1 MRNQYEEQLRQLNE
15 SLTEMGDLCEAA
27 IGKVNEALKGGQK
40 VIGEIYDLE
49 TSIDAKEREIESLCL
64 KLILQQQPV
73 ARDLRQISSALKMI
87 SDMERIGDQCS
98 DITDIIKFLEK
109 HGEMELETH
118 VHMEAMANAARAMVT
133 KAVSAY
139 VNQDLDMA
147 REVMASDDTVDGL
160 FDEIKNE
167 LIGLIAQHPDEG
179 EACLDLLMVA
189 KYLER
194 IGDHTTNIAEWVE
207 FSITGVRPES
217 ND

>member
-40 VIGEIYDLE
+40 VIGEIY
-49 TSIDAKEREIESLCL
+49 
-64 KLILQQQPV
+64 
-73 ARDLRQISSALKMI
+73 
-87 SDMERIGDQCS
+87 
-98 DITDIIKFLEK
+98 
-109 HGEMELETH
+109 ELETH
-118 VHMEAMANAARAMVT
+118 VHMEAMSNAARAMVT

-167 LIGLIAQHPDEG
+167 LIALIAQHPDEG

>member
-1 MRNQYEEQLRQLNE
+1 M
-15 SLTEMGDLCEAA
+15 
-27 IGKVNEALKGGQK
+27 
-40 VIGEIYDLE
+40 
-49 TSIDAKEREIESLCL
+49 
-64 KLILQQQPV
+64 

-118 VHMEAMANAARAMVT
+118 VHLEAMANAARAMVT

-139 VNQDLDMA
+139 VNQDLELA
-147 REVMASDDTVDGL
+147 REVMASDDKVDGL
-160 FDEIKNE
+160 FDEVKNE
-167 LIGLIAQHPDEG
+167 LIALIAQHPDEG

-207 FSITGVRPES
+207 FAITGTRPET
-217 ND
+217 D